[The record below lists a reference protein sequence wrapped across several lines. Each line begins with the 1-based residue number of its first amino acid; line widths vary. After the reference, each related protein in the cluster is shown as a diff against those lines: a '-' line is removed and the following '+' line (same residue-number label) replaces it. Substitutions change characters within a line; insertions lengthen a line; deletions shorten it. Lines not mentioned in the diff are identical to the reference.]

1 MVRRPIQI
9 VHPPHLQ
16 KYQPTKALRT
26 AAREESKEHTKQSKR
41 RKMDPSADRT
51 SLTIQRQ
58 QHASNP
64 DLAPPLNPTRSGD
77 RAASYEQLRERLHH
91 RLAQLRSQN
100 GSGSAPK
107 PQQHRPKP
115 QLRPAE
121 PEIPLSLEF
130 GRMKTSADSEPKTKP
145 GARAK
150 GPKTGQLLA
159 KVSGHSKCKCETE
172 NSEILILRRHSK
184 HRSEPQNLGAPK
196 QYINPKT

>member
-1 MVRRPIQI
+1 MVRIPIQI

-64 DLAPPLNPTRSGD
+64 DLAPPLNPTPSGD

-100 GSGSAPK
+100 GNGSAPQQ
-107 PQQHRPKP
+107 QQHHPRPH
-115 QLRPAE
+115 LRPAE

-130 GRMKTSADSEPKTKP
+130 GRLKTSADSEPRTKP

-150 GPKTGQLLA
+150 RPKTGQLLA
-159 KVSGHSKCKCETE
+159 KASGHPKTTE
-172 NSEILILRRHSK
+172 NLKNLKNLKFEIL
-184 HRSEPQNLGAPK
+184 
-196 QYINPKT
+196 